1 VTRRTR
7 KTSEVITKRH
17 KPTATTTMGGATAT
31 SSKKKKGLLSR
42 FKKKKDK
49 TETTKEEQPEPV
61 EPTPPPS
68 PEPSQEEPRQTSKS
82 KKSVTSK
89 GIPVVTGDNPDD
101 FNPSDVRKTLGGPK
115 VTSKSLKKEMKK
127 SKKKAPRP
135 NSVVLD
141 KAPTAREAA
150 FSGPPRYDW
159 IDVVRCRFPMMP
171 LHHGGRSSTSY
182 VHIQSCRVYIKF
194 GGYILFMAEY

>member
-1 VTRRTR
+1 M
-7 KTSEVITKRH
+7 
-17 KPTATTTMGGATAT
+17 AGATAT
-31 SSKKKKGLLSR
+31 RSKKKKGLFSR

-49 TETTKEEQPEPV
+49 TETTKVEQEPETT

-89 GIPVVTGDNPDD
+89 GIPVVTADNPDD
-101 FNPSDVRKTLGGPK
+101 FNPSDVRKTLGQPK
-115 VTSKSLKKEMKK
+115 VTSKSLKKEIKK
-127 SKKKAPRP
+127 SKKKGPRP
-135 NSVVLD
+135 NSVILD

-159 IDVVRCRFPMMP
+159 IDVVSCRFRAP
-171 LHHGGRSSTSY
+171 LPSLASWWEL
-182 VHIQSCRVYIKF
+182 V
-194 GGYILFMAEY
+194 